1 MQSAIPFREFICF
14 ILVFNS
20 TYLFCGMSEIREA
33 RTKEKNFI
41 NQCADKKQNK
51 TKQKKTK
58 NVSDGTEE
66 LQL

>member
-20 TYLFCGMSEIREA
+20 TYLFCGMSEIGEA

-41 NQCADKKQNK
+41 NQCADKNK
-51 TKQKKTK
+51 TKQKQK